1 MPYPTTM
8 LIDNDPSEADH
19 HTPVTVVADEDD
31 PNSTGNEYVT
41 EIRRTLLAAFTPVT
55 YVGITDVTDGHT
67 VEGYKDGRALAAH
80 GHELLLLL
88 VTPVFDQVALL
99 QRQRMIHNVLHGDLQ
114 TGHLHSIRMKCF
126 TPAQW
131 RQKGQPPSFHPPP
144 GAPCVMNMKNM
155 AVLVRTTPTTEDT
168 TTTTTTDEET
178 TLSSSSCASSTTEE
192 EAEDH
197 EEDCDCFEEHDT
209 DSDTS
214 ASSASSSSYIPPARM
229 VARLRGHSH
238 PSTSTMSSR
247 SMCACGDYRL

>member
-8 LIDNDPSEADH
+8 LIDDDPSEADH
-19 HTPVTVVADEDD
+19 HTPMMTAAADEDD
-31 PNSTGNEYVT
+31 NNSTSRREEYVA

-99 QRQRMIHNVLHGDLQ
+99 QRQRMIHKVLHGDLQ

-131 RQKGQPPSFHPPP
+131 MQKGQPPSFHHPP
-144 GAPCVMNMKNM
+144 APCVMNMKNM
-155 AVLVRTTPTTEDT
+155 AVLVRTTPKTEDT
-168 TTTTTTDEET
+168 TTTTTTDDET

-192 EAEDH
+192 AADH

-209 DSDTS
+209 HSDT
-214 ASSASSSSYIPPARM
+214 ASSSSSIPPARM
-229 VARLRGHSH
+229 VARLRGHSR
-238 PSTSTMSSR
+238 PSTSTMSSS
-247 SMCACGDYRL
+247 SMCACGDYSL

>member
-131 RQKGQPPSFHPPP
+131 RQKGQPLSFHHPP
-144 GAPCVMNMKNM
+144 APCVMNMKNM
-155 AVLVRTTPTTEDT
+155 AVLVHTTTPTTEDT

>member
-144 GAPCVMNMKNM
+144 APCVMNMKNM

-209 DSDTS
+209 DSDT